1 MSEST
6 GGGGGTSQFR
16 ATTTGGNISKL
27 AESADGVD
35 PFIQVSYKVP
45 GGSGTTITETTT
57 VSGTTTD
64 TLTIKCDVVKSQTV
78 SVTVDG
84 SSIPSNP
91 TSVTSDTANFYSISQ
106 SNLQLSELILEIT
119 DDEDSSVV
127 TTSTTNLFQTPLT
140 VFPSVAQNYRNFIVY
155 ATEDIPVRITLDGAC
170 GKGRGSFNGGLGG
183 RTVFDYTLLANT
195 EYVFKLSRV
204 IDNVSGGPGSFFYE
218 KGTLLVVSGGGG
230 SAGDGGNGG
239 NGGAA
244 GIRGSAGGGS
254 NSGSGGSGF
263 LNGTLPSN
271 GVLPSGRT
279 GGRVEPC
286 TTGYYWQTQG
296 KSPCEDLGKVQ
307 FFTANGDASSGST
320 SSITRGF
327 KSDLPYSNGNYGFRF
342 NGGSSTF
349 GRGGGGSG
357 ATGGDATSDGQG
369 GGGGGSGYSNG
380 SVTIVSTGTVTNVN
394 TAGDPSPGLVKIE
407 LRT

>member
-119 DDEDSSVV
+119 DDEDSS
-127 TTSTTNLFQTPLT
+127 
-140 VFPSVAQNYRNFIVY
+140 
-155 ATEDIPVRITLDGAC
+155 
-170 GKGRGSFNGGLGG
+170 K
-183 RTVFDYTLLANT
+183 
-195 EYVFKLSRV
+195 
-204 IDNVSGGPGSFFYE
+204 
-218 KGTLLVVSGGGG
+218 
-230 SAGDGGNGG
+230 
-239 NGGAA
+239 
-244 GIRGSAGGGS
+244 
-254 NSGSGGSGF
+254 
-263 LNGTLPSN
+263 
-271 GVLPSGRT
+271 
-279 GGRVEPC
+279 
-286 TTGYYWQTQG
+286 
-296 KSPCEDLGKVQ
+296 
-307 FFTANGDASSGST
+307 
-320 SSITRGF
+320 
-327 KSDLPYSNGNYGFRF
+327 
-342 NGGSSTF
+342 
-349 GRGGGGSG
+349 
-357 ATGGDATSDGQG
+357 
-369 GGGGGSGYSNG
+369 
-380 SVTIVSTGTVTNVN
+380 
-394 TAGDPSPGLVKIE
+394 
-407 LRT
+407 